1 MLNSKKIIPIKPG
14 HYHGK
19 VSSVTMILKMFTA
32 LVLISSN
39 GAKHFLVK
47 TKGLF
52 TFNQI
57 QTKNLNLL
65 ILSDGADYSNSH
77 TGMRRTKESGADYS
91 DSQKI
96 KMETLYAEPFKKV
109 YPEGVIEG
117 KPVPGETGP
126 WSRSA
131 MIPDKPGKK
140 KSGRFRPISM
150 SRNTGS
156 GRGRR
161 HSKSLKQGKSEEEI
175 YPGFALIG

>member
-1 MLNSKKIIPIKPG
+1 M
-14 HYHGK
+14 
-19 VSSVTMILKMFTA
+19 
-32 LVLISSN
+32 
-39 GAKHFLVK
+39 
-47 TKGLF
+47 
-52 TFNQI
+52 
-57 QTKNLNLL
+57 NLL
-65 ILSDGADYSNSH
+65 ILSDEADYSNSH

-96 KMETLYAEPFKKV
+96 KIETLYAEPNKKV

-117 KPVPGETGP
+117 RPVGPGETGP
-126 WSRSA
+126 WSRQIQPA

-161 HSKSLKQGKSEEEI
+161 HSKNLKQGKSEEEI
-175 YPGFALIG
+175 